1 MHILQTVQ
9 RRDCPADSCTDC
21 LHCWT
26 LAVYCTACL
35 LHCLFC
41 DAYHPLPAI
50 QCLTGIHHS
59 NNQTSYGNAPLI
71 SFQCIHGLR
80 KSRLYMHCY
89 KFLEAVQTGPL
100 YSTESFFL
108 QCRQDLLAVHAW
120 TFYSVENFCAVQTGT
135 FYSVGRNFSQRR
147 QELFTVQRG
156 TFTMQAGTFHSEG
169 KNF

>member
-9 RRDCPADSCTDC
+9 RRDCPADSCTDY

-89 KFLEAVQTGPL
+89 KFLE
-100 YSTESFFL
+100 
-108 QCRQDLLAVHAW
+108 
-120 TFYSVENFCAVQTGT
+120 TFYSAGRI
-135 FYSVGRNFSQRR
+135 FYSADRNCLQSRQELLQCR
-147 QELFTVQRG
+147 QELFTVQAG
-156 TFTMQAGTFHSEG
+156 TFTVQAGTFHSEG
-169 KNF
+169 NNF